1 MCHCRLLLWCRFK
14 ARKGVNGLAGPGAL
28 ARRDWLSGATRERRC
43 SYAQCPQT
51 SANTRWHLVTPYTNA
66 GGRDWSEM
74 VGQTLCSCCFQQF
87 RLKAPHTHTHTH
99 TLTVRPRVEP
109 PSTFFPLSYRFC
121 RTLGLSELRGYV
133 EC

>member
-99 TLTVRPRVEP
+99 THLQCGQE
-109 PSTFFPLSYRFC
+109 LSLQAHFSHSRIASVALLAC
-121 RTLGLSELRGYV
+121 QSCGV
-133 EC
+133 M